1 MIVKLQTSRR
11 FVGSST
17 AALVSGVTLSGRLG
31 TELRSC
37 DEGHCN
43 CSWAQHVSGS
53 PPPAYTAPTN
63 NNRGG

>member
-1 MIVKLQTSRR
+1 MIVNLQTSQR
-11 FVGSST
+11 FVSSST
-17 AALVSGVTLSGRLG
+17 AMLVSGVTLSGRLG

-43 CSWAQHVSGS
+43 CSWLSMFLGLH
-53 PPPAYTAPTN
+53 TAPTN